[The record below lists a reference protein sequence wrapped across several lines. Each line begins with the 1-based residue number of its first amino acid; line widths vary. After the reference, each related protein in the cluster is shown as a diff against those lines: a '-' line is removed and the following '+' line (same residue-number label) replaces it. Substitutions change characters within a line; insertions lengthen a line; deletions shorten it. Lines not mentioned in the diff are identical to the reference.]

1 MSIES
6 HNHEIGCINQE
17 SIDTMQSYRNTSS
30 RRDSNGK
37 DNGEER
43 PAKRQKESH
52 GQDPSRLQ
60 EVGLMRNGG
69 SVTSASFVGSASG
82 IHFIR
87 SVYSAMA
94 GRTPNT
100 HGETPESNLVPG
112 EDDRLETG
120 NGVAISRQI
129 WQPHEVNFDSHHHG
143 IVPFTFDEL
152 LDWSASYFDIW
163 HPAYPFLH
171 APSVLE
177 SFEKFAQNGVPLENT
192 FEVIIMKTIISISLC
207 DRRQRNHPTQRPVP
221 KCLVFTTFDEALESV
236 QPALTKAATI
246 QALQS
251 VVCIQLLEVS
261 MLRLNA
267 ASRLGGLVIRLAF
280 QMGLHRC
287 PARFSSFTVGEQ
299 QLRQRLFWSIYC
311 IDRHLCQ
318 ALGLPLTIRDDDV
331 DVCYPDAERHVVS
344 AKNPPSSKADPAT
357 VNPPVDGR
365 LRILTLLSKHA
376 QIKGLIMELR
386 NKSVAQ
392 RADSL
397 ERAMT
402 INAKLTQWWNN
413 VEDSI
418 EQADI
423 QDMPFTTLHKAVFKV
438 LKHESIIALNRPL
451 LTASKKT
458 ASYAGALHTCIAA
471 SKSIITVLHSLVAPI
486 NESAT
491 TSPGQSMKL
500 FLPMFWPSFTWAVW
514 MSAFIMLY
522 AAMENQVET
531 PIAIRYTDRSLQILE
546 KLSARGSIWPSA
558 CAIAVRDM
566 RSALH
571 QNSSGSGTMG
581 VTERPRLMSTIS
593 SVHSDSGI
601 SAGHLEHPGL
611 RGDEESSAKTYYQNH
626 GQDSPRAAVPQP
638 QWTPPSYPTSQPQRP
653 NTAAQQATQMQ
664 QYGALDSS
672 TTSTR
677 QNLQSGLEEI
687 HNQQHQ
693 VFTPPA
699 GSGSNVQFW
708 NVGSTLPESPFFP
721 DTVGGGRPW
730 PDFSNMDLGPISEMP
745 PFSVDGLDPLQGF
758 DIPFWMGHDNTA
770 AWMNHN

>member
-1 MSIES
+1 
-6 HNHEIGCINQE
+6 
-17 SIDTMQSYRNTSS
+17 
-30 RRDSNGK
+30 
-37 DNGEER
+37 
-43 PAKRQKESH
+43 
-52 GQDPSRLQ
+52 
-60 EVGLMRNGG
+60 MRNGG

-112 EDDRLETG
+112 EDDRLEAG
-120 NGVAISRQI
+120 NGITISRQI
-129 WQPHEVNFDSHHHG
+129 WQPHEVNYEDHHQG

-177 SFEKFAQNGVPLENT
+177 SFERFAENGVPEENT
-192 FEVIIMKTIISISLC
+192 FEVVIMKTIISISLC

-221 KCLVFTTFDEALESV
+221 KCLVFTTFDEALDSV
-236 QPALTKAATI
+236 QPALTKAATV

-344 AKNPPSSKADPAT
+344 GRRNTQPSNADSQSMNA
-357 VNPPVDGR
+357 PVDGR

-376 QIKGLIMELR
+376 EIKGLIMELR
-386 NKSVAQ
+386 NKMVAQ

-397 ERAMT
+397 ERAMM

-418 EQADI
+418 EQAEI
-423 QDMPFTTLHKAVFKV
+423 QESPFSTLHKAVFKV

-451 LTASKKT
+451 LTSSKKT

-471 SKSIITVLHSLVAPI
+471 SKSIISVLHTLVAPL
-486 NESAT
+486 NEPKA
-491 TSPGQSMKL
+491 TSPGQNPNL
-500 FLPMFWPSFTWAVW
+500 YLPLFWPSFTWAVW

-522 AAMENQVET
+522 AAMENQVE
-531 PIAIRYTDRSLQILE
+531 PQVAVRCTDRSLQVLE
-546 KLSARGSIWPSA
+546 RLGARGSIWPSA

-566 RSALH
+566 RAALH
-571 QNSSGSGTMG
+571 QNGSGSGSGSGAGGTS
-581 VTERPRLMSTIS
+581 RPRLMSTIS
-593 SVHSDSGI
+593 SIHSDSGI
-601 SAGHLEHPGL
+601 SAGHLEHPGF
-611 RGDEESSAKTYYQNH
+611 RGDEDSSTGSYFPTTH
-626 GQDSPRAAVPQP
+626 GQEGTAIPQP
-638 QWTPPSYPTSQPQRP
+638 KWAGSSYPTSQPQRP
-653 NTAAQQATQMQ
+653 GTTSQQTTQLH
-664 QYGALDSS
+664 QYGNLDSS

-677 QNLQSGLEEI
+677 HNLRSGLEELQG
-687 HNQQHQ
+687 QQQ
-693 VFTPPA
+693 VLTPPPA
-699 GSGSNVQFW
+699 GSNVQFW
-708 NVGSTLPESPFFP
+708 NAGSVPSESPFFP
-721 DTVGGGRPW
+721 DTMGGGQPW
-730 PDFSNMDLGPISEMP
+730 PDFGSMDLGPISEMP

-770 AWMNHN
+770 AWMNQN

>member
-1 MSIES
+1 
-6 HNHEIGCINQE
+6 
-17 SIDTMQSYRNTSS
+17 MQSYRNTSS
-30 RRDSNGK
+30 PLDGSGRD
-37 DNGEER
+37 DGEER

-52 GQDPSRLQ
+52 GQDPGRLQ

-120 NGVAISRQI
+120 NGITISRQI
-129 WQPHEVNFDSHHHG
+129 WQPHEVNFEDHHQG

-177 SFEKFAQNGVPLENT
+177 SFEKFAQNGVPEENT

-221 KCLVFTTFDEALESV
+221 KCLVFTTFDEALDSV

-246 QALQS
+246 KALQS

-331 DVCYPDAERHVVS
+331 DVCYPDAERHIVPGRNTQSSS
-344 AKNPPSSKADPAT
+344 ASSQT
-357 VNPPVDGR
+357 MGGPVDGR

-376 QIKGLIMELR
+376 EIKGLIMELR
-386 NKSVAQ
+386 NKMVAQ

-397 ERAMT
+397 ERAMM

-423 QDMPFTTLHKAVFKV
+423 QDIPFSTLHKAVFKV

-451 LTASKKT
+451 LTTSKKT

-471 SKSIITVLHSLVAPI
+471 SKSIITVLHTLVAPLS
-486 NESAT
+486 ESTT
-491 TSPGQSMKL
+491 TSPGQGMKTY
-500 FLPMFWPSFTWAVW
+500 LPMFWPSFTWAVW

-522 AAMENQVET
+522 AAMENQV
-531 PIAIRYTDRSLQILE
+531 DSQ
-546 KLSARGSIWPSA
+546 
-558 CAIAVRDM
+558 IAVR
-566 RSALH
+566 
-571 QNSSGSGTMG
+571 
-581 VTERPRLMSTIS
+581 
-593 SVHSDSGI
+593 SVI
-601 SAGHLEHPGL
+601 
-611 RGDEESSAKTYYQNH
+611 
-626 GQDSPRAAVPQP
+626 
-638 QWTPPSYPTSQPQRP
+638 
-653 NTAAQQATQMQ
+653 
-664 QYGALDSS
+664 
-672 TTSTR
+672 
-677 QNLQSGLEEI
+677 
-687 HNQQHQ
+687 Q
-693 VFTPPA
+693 V
-699 GSGSNVQFW
+699 
-708 NVGSTLPESPFFP
+708 L
-721 DTVGGGRPW
+721 
-730 PDFSNMDLGPISEMP
+730 
-745 PFSVDGLDPLQGF
+745 VDGLLTF
-758 DIPFWMGHDNTA
+758 MA
-770 AWMNHN
+770 

>member
-1 MSIES
+1 
-6 HNHEIGCINQE
+6 
-17 SIDTMQSYRNTSS
+17 MQSYRNTSLPLEGS
-30 RRDSNGK
+30 GK
-37 DNGEER
+37 DDGEER
-43 PAKRQKESH
+43 AAKRQKESH
-52 GQDPSRLQ
+52 SQDPGRLQ

-69 SVTSASFVGSASG
+69 SVSSASFVGSASG

-112 EDDRLETG
+112 EDDRLEAG
-120 NGVAISRQI
+120 NGITISRQI
-129 WQPHEVNFDSHHHG
+129 WQPHEVNYEDHRQG
-143 IVPFTFDEL
+143 TVPFTFDEM

-177 SFEKFAQNGVPLENT
+177 SFERFAENGVPKENT
-192 FEVIIMKTIISISLC
+192 FEVVIMKTIISISLC

-221 KCLVFTTFDEALESV
+221 KCLVFTTFDEALDSV

-344 AKNPPSSKADPAT
+344 GRRSTQSSKTDSQSMNA
-357 VNPPVDGR
+357 PVDGR

-376 QIKGLIMELR
+376 EIKGLIMELR
-386 NKSVAQ
+386 NKMVAQ

-397 ERAMT
+397 ERAIM

-418 EQADI
+418 EQAEI
-423 QDMPFTTLHKAVFKV
+423 QENPFSTLHRAVFKV

-451 LTASKKT
+451 LTSSKKT

-471 SKSIITVLHSLVAPI
+471 SKSIISVLHTLVAPL
-486 NESAT
+486 NEPKA
-491 TSPGQSMKL
+491 TSPGQNPNVY
-500 FLPMFWPSFTWAVW
+500 LPLFWPSFTWAVW

-522 AAMENQVET
+522 AAMENQVE
-531 PIAIRYTDRSLQILE
+531 PQVAVRCTDRSLQVLE
-546 KLSARGSIWPSA
+546 RLGARGSIWPSA

-566 RSALH
+566 RAALH
-571 QNSSGSGTMG
+571 QNESSNGSGSGAGGTA
-581 VTERPRLMSTIS
+581 RPRLMSTIS
-593 SVHSDSGI
+593 SIHSDSGI
-601 SAGHLEHPGL
+601 SAGHLEHPGF
-611 RGDEESSAKTYYQNH
+611 RGDEDNSTGSYFPTTH
-626 GQDSPRAAVPQP
+626 GHEGTAIPQP
-638 QWTPPSYPTSQPQRP
+638 KWVGSSYPTSQPQRP
-653 NTAAQQATQMQ
+653 GTTSQQTTQLH
-664 QYGALDSS
+664 QYGNLDSS

-677 QNLQSGLEEI
+677 HNLRSGLEELQG
-687 HNQQHQ
+687 QQQ
-693 VFTPPA
+693 VLTPPPA
-699 GSGSNVQFW
+699 GSNVQFW
-708 NVGSTLPESPFFP
+708 NAGSVLSESSFFP
-721 DTVGGGRPW
+721 DTMGGGQPW
-730 PDFSNMDLGPISEMP
+730 PDFSSMDLGPISEMP

-770 AWMNHN
+770 AWMNQN

>member
-1 MSIES
+1 
-6 HNHEIGCINQE
+6 
-17 SIDTMQSYRNTSS
+17 MQSYRNTSS
-30 RRDSNGK
+30 PRDNIGQE
-37 DNGEER
+37 NGEER

-52 GQDPSRLQ
+52 GQDPARQQ

-87 SVYSAMA
+87 SVYSAMV

-129 WQPHEVNFDSHHHG
+129 WQPHEVNLEDHHPG

-251 VVCIQLLEVS
+251 VAWRTRDKARISDGSSSMSCKVLL
-261 MLRLNA
+261 LY
-267 ASRLGGLVIRLAF
+267 
-280 QMGLHRC
+280 HRRTT
-287 PARFSSFTVGEQ
+287 ATSTA
-299 QLRQRLFWSIYC
+299 FWSIYC

-344 AKNPPSSKADPAT
+344 AKNTQSSKADPQT
-357 VNPPVDGR
+357 NNPPVDGR

-418 EQADI
+418 EQADM

-486 NESAT
+486 NESTT
-491 TSPGQSMKL
+491 TSPGQGLKL

-531 PIAIRYTDRSLQILE
+531 QIAVRYTDRSLQILE

-571 QNSSGSGTMG
+571 QNGGRSGGGSSTAGG

-611 RGDEESSAKTYYQNH
+611 RGDEDSSANNTYYQSH
-626 GQDSPRAAVPQP
+626 GQDNSPRTAIPQP
-638 QWTPPSYPTSQPQRP
+638 KWTPPAYPTSQPQPQRTP
-653 NTAAQQATQMQ
+653 AQQPSQMP
-664 QYGALDSS
+664 QYGTLDAS

-677 QNLQSGLEEI
+677 QNLRSGLEELQ
-687 HNQQHQ
+687 NQQQQQQQQQ

-699 GSGSNVQFW
+699 GSTSNVQFW
-708 NVGSTLPESPFFP
+708 NAGSSFPESPFFP
-721 DTVGGGRPW
+721 DTAGGGSGGSGGGRPW
-730 PDFSNMDLGPISEMP
+730 PDFTTMDLGPISEMP